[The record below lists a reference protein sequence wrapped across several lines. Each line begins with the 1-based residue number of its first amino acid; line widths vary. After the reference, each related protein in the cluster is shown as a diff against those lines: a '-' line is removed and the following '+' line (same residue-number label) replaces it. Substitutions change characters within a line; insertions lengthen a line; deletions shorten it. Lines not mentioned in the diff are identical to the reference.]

1 MLLNQ
6 SLTSLCSNSYVSQVN
21 QNSQLQELSLEDKLG
36 REKQLHSQ
44 LEPLKQQLETV
55 RKTGPVNGISAENIE
70 ALIVRHQEH
79 LGDLRNSID
88 AEIKPA
94 LVNEIPNLKSKVDD
108 YLARHSKVQTNS
120 ETVSHTRFDS
130 MSSRE
135 AAQIRLMQD
144 AVTKPIF
151 GNGKK
156 VLDSWDK
163 GGKGES
169 YIQRTEDMKQGLF
182 NLMSIREQNRA

>member
-1 MLLNQ
+1 M
-6 SLTSLCSNSYVSQVN
+6 SQVN
-21 QNSQLQELSLEDKLG
+21 QNSQLKQLSLEDKLG
-36 REKQLHSQ
+36 REEQLASQ
-44 LEPLKQQLETV
+44 LEPLKMQLATV
-55 RKTGPVNGISAENIE
+55 RQTGPVNGISAENIE
-70 ALIVRHQEH
+70 ALIVRHEEYIV
-79 LGDLRNSID
+79 DLRDSID

-94 LVNEIPNLKSKVDD
+94 SVNEIPNLKSKVDD
-108 YLARHSKVQTNS
+108 YLARHGKVQTNS
-120 ETVSHTRFDS
+120 EMVFHTRFDS

-135 AAQIRLMQD
+135 ATQIRLMQD

-151 GNGKK
+151 GNDKK

-182 NLMSIREQNRA
+182 NLMAIREQNRA

>member
-1 MLLNQ
+1 KQ
-6 SLTSLCSNSYVSQVN
+6 
-21 QNSQLQELSLEDKLG
+21 LSLEDKLS
-36 REKQLHSQ
+36 RENQLHKQ
-44 LEPLKQQLETV
+44 LEPLKQQLEMV
-55 RKTGPVNGISAENIE
+55 RKTGPVNGISVENIA
-70 ALIVRHQEH
+70 ALIETHREH
-79 LGDLRNSID
+79 LGDLRYFID
-88 AEIKPA
+88 AEITLA
-94 LVNEIPNLKSKVDD
+94 SVDEIPNLKSKVDD
-108 YLARHSKVQTNS
+108 YLARYGKLQTNS

-135 AAQIRLMQD
+135 AVQIRLIQD

-182 NLMSIREQNRA
+182 NLMSIREQNLA